1 MNSLEHD
8 LLRAVGSLRFLIA
21 VIIQVLILL
30 QSGAD
35 STLYQMSVPLC
46 CTLPYTCAWLD
57 ESRSGFVRLALHRT
71 SVFWYITGKFLACIL
86 SGGLCELAAAFIAS
100 LLDKELDLTG
110 CYPQIFLAAALWAGI
125 AALLAACSGS
135 KYSAYGGAFVICY
148 FLIILHERYWKR
160 CYVLDPLEWL
170 SPKEQWVFGMT
181 GLHILLIGII
191 TVTGLCYAAVLERR
205 LTNV

>member
-8 LLRAVGSLRFLIA
+8 LIRAVGSVRFLIA
-21 VIIQVLILL
+21 VIIQTVILT
-30 QSGAD
+30 QAGAD

-86 SGGLCELAAAFIAS
+86 SGGLCELAAVFIAS
-100 LLDKELDLTG
+100 LLDRELDLTG
-110 CYPQIFLAAALWAGI
+110 CCPQIFLTAALWAGI

-135 KYSAYGGAFVICY
+135 KYSANGGAFVICY
-148 FLIILHERYWKR
+148 FLIILHERYWKS

-181 GLHILLIGII
+181 GLHILLICMML
-191 TVTGLCYAAVLERR
+191 VTGLCYAAVLERR

>member
-8 LLRAVGSLRFLIA
+8 LIRAVGSVRFLIA
-21 VIIQVLILL
+21 VIIQTVILT
-30 QSGAD
+30 QAGAD

-71 SVFWYITGKFLACIL
+71 SVFWYITGKFLACIV
-86 SGGLCELAAAFIAS
+86 SGGLCELTGAYIAS

-110 CYPQIFLAAALWAGI
+110 CCPQIFLAAALWAGI

-148 FLIILHERYWKR
+148 FLVILHERYWKA
-160 CYVLDPLEWL
+160 CHYLDPFEWL
-170 SPKEQWVFGMT
+170 SPQCKWLFGQDSVILMLGGMT
-181 GLHILLIGII
+181 VL
-191 TVTGLCYAAVLERR
+191 TGLMYACILERR
-205 LTNV
+205 ISHG

>member
-8 LLRAVGSLRFLIA
+8 LIRAVGSVRFLIA

-46 CTLPYTCAWLD
+46 CTLPYTCTWLD

-71 SVFWYITGKFLACIL
+71 SVFWYITGKFLACIV
-86 SGGLCELAAAFIAS
+86 SGGLCELTGAYIAS

-148 FLIILHERYWKR
+148 FLIILHERYWKS
-160 CYVLDPLEWL
+160 CYVLNPLEWL
-170 SPKEQWVFGMT
+170 NPKEQWVFGMT

-205 LTNV
+205 LTNA

>member
-8 LLRAVGSLRFLIA
+8 LLRAVGSVRFLIA
-21 VIIQVLILL
+21 VVIQVVILM
-30 QSGAD
+30 QAGAD

-71 SVFWYITGKFLACIL
+71 SVFWYITGKFLACIV
-86 SGGLCELAAAFIAS
+86 SGGLCELTGAYIAS

-110 CYPQIFLAAALWAGI
+110 CFPQIFLTAALWAGI

-148 FLIILHERYWKR
+148 FLIILHERYWKS
-160 CYVLDPLEWL
+160 CYVLNPLEWL
-170 SPKEQWVFGMT
+170 NPKEQWVFGMT

>member
-8 LLRAVGSLRFLIA
+8 LIRAVGSVRFLIA

-71 SVFWYITGKFLACIL
+71 SVFWYITGKFLACIV
-86 SGGLCELAAAFIAS
+86 SGGLCELTGAYIAS

-110 CYPQIFLAAALWAGI
+110 CYPQIFLTAALWAGI

-148 FLIILHERYWKR
+148 FLIILHERYWKS